1 MEEIPGQKM
10 STPLME
16 EKFIDTNIFEAESDK
31 KNKIEIKVLKSNI
44 NIIFEAE
51 QKNILESNIYYSKQ
65 SINDIK
71 NNKYFLMFD
80 NLDEIYEEIINLM
93 RTNKPILLEEN
104 NKIIISILISTT
116 KIKELKFILYKMKN
130 LIKKN

>member
-51 QKNILESNIYYSKQ
+51 QKI
-65 SINDIK
+65 
-71 NNKYFLMFD
+71 F
-80 NLDEIYEEIINLM
+80 
-93 RTNKPILLEEN
+93 
-104 NKIIISILISTT
+104 
-116 KIKELKFILYKMKN
+116 
-130 LIKKN
+130 